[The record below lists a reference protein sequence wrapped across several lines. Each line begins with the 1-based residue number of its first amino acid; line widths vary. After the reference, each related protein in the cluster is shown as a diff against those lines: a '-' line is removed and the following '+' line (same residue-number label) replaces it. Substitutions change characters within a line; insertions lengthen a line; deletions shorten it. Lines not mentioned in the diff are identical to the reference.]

1 MVKYHEIQPLE
12 NAASKINSELDQML
26 ATKPGMYNK
35 TKKRYRQLASDLLQ
49 CVEKISR
56 LIEEDD
62 LISDSTD
69 EFDELS
75 KDSQPLDNISLTSEL
90 DHAKSV
96 YQSTSSFMSTK
107 ASKHRDYDALV
118 NQYHDVLYQTIDSDD
133 ICCSEAKTCAELI
146 SKWFDCRFINNSA
159 NFKCN
164 MKQLPIWI
172 SNMIILFGKYQ
183 SDGNISKFT
192 DMMNTWIINTESGQN
207 DRWAVPYEVFQL
219 SKESEPED
227 FTLSSIA
234 INRMLFNAGYWSLT
248 SYCEGQVPDIFLDAD
263 TVPRIV
269 KEHNPTLLPK
279 LRNTSSNL
287 NKLIEECNL
296 TKLEALNE

>member
-75 KDSQPLDNISLTSEL
+75 KDSQPIDSISLTSEL

-96 YQSTSSFMSTK
+96 YQSTSNFMSTK
-107 ASKHRDYDALV
+107 TSKHKDYNRLV
-118 NQYHDVLYQTIDSDD
+118 AQYHDVLYQTIDSSD
-133 ICCSEAKTCAELI
+133 ICCQEAKSCAELI
-146 SKWFDCRFINNSA
+146 SKWFDCRFINHTD
-159 NFKCN
+159 NFNCN
-164 MKQLPIWI
+164 MKQLPNWI
-172 SNMIILFGKYQ
+172 SNIIILFGKYQ
-183 SDGNISKFT
+183 SEGNISKFI
-192 DMMNTWIINTESGQN
+192 DMMNTWIINTTSGQN
-207 DRWAVPYEVFQL
+207 DKWAVPYEVFQL
-219 SKESEPED
+219 SKEAEPQE
-227 FTLSSIA
+227 FTLSAIA

-248 SYCEGQVPDIFLDAD
+248 SYSEGEVPDIFLDSD

-279 LRNTSSNL
+279 LRNLSSNL
-287 NKLIEECNL
+287 SKLIEECKL
-296 TKLEALNE
+296 TKLEEIDE